1 MRRKWR
7 VLVGCMVIFIL
18 FVSYKILEPDI
29 KGKVTQV
36 EADSKGLPVAREDN
50 SDAEEVETPRDPE
63 EIVKE
68 LRQKYWLDFSFPLKD
83 SPWRLAERMVNDR
96 KVHPEYVPELGSI
109 LREMATRKIVSA
121 DTGYKGTQLKLSLI
135 LEGGQVV
142 AFKPK
147 WYRREDIFSETP
159 YSGADRH
166 NGEIA
171 AFHLN
176 RIMEFRRTPLVVG
189 RKINLKSEIIPNG
202 SEQLL
207 KTFFVNGSDTC
218 FYGKCYYCKGKETGV
233 CAEGD
238 TLEGSVILWLPK
250 SFPLKTYRHPWA
262 RTYNPGKQ
270 AQWEKDPNYCSA
282 VKAINIYSHG
292 PRLFDLIDTAIFDFL
307 IGNADRHRYET
318 LGGHLE
324 SAFLLLDNGKSFGN
338 PFHDEISIL
347 APLYQ
352 CCVIRYSTYKRLLL
366 LRHGVLSRVLRNVLR
381 QDPIAP
387 ILTEE
392 HYQALDRRLEI
403 VLEKIQTC
411 LDNSPQNRGLV
422 KNVRS

>member
-7 VLVGCMVIFIL
+7 VFVCLTVIFIL

-29 KGKVTQV
+29 KGEIIQT
-36 EADSKGLPVAREDN
+36 DDKGLPVAREDN
-50 SDAEEVETPRDPE
+50 SGLVREKTQRDPGD
-63 EIVKE
+63 IVIE
-68 LRQKYWLDFSFPLKD
+68 LQKKYRLDFNYPLKE
-83 SPWRLAERMVNDR
+83 SPWRVAEKMVKSR
-96 KVHPEYVPELGSI
+96 EIHPEFAPEIGSI
-109 LREMATRKIVSA
+109 LSEMATRKIISA
-121 DTGYKGTQLKLSLI
+121 DTGFKGTQLKLSLI

-142 AFKPK
+142 AFKPR
-147 WYRREDIFSETP
+147 WYRREDIFTETP

-176 RIMEFRRTPLVVG
+176 RILEFRRTPLAIG
-189 RKINLKSEIIPNG
+189 RKINLKTEIIPNG

-207 KTFFVNGSDTC
+207 KTFFVNGSNTC
-218 FYGKCYYCKGKETGV
+218 FYGKCYYCKGEETGV

-238 TLEGSVILWLPK
+238 VLEGTVILWLPK

-262 RTYNPGKQ
+262 RTYRSGKQ

-282 VKAINIYSHG
+282 VKSSPIYGHG
-292 PRLFDLIDTAIFDFL
+292 PRLFDLIDTAVFDFL

-318 LGGHLE
+318 LGNQLE
-324 SAFLLLDNGKSFGN
+324 SVFLILDNGKSFGN

-352 CCVIRYSTYKRLLL
+352 CCVIRYDTYNRLLT
-366 LRHGVLSRVLRNVLR
+366 LSDGILSQVLRNVLK
-381 QDPIAP
+381 QDPISP

-392 HYQALDRRLEI
+392 HYQALDRRLKI
-403 VLEKIQTC
+403 VLEKIKTC
-411 LDNSPQNRGLV
+411 LDNKQENRVLV
-422 KNVRS
+422 RDRGS